1 MERIK
6 AQPRD
11 QKTNDHQLIY
21 IAEFIIY
28 AQTYYWLIN
37 RTIERKTS
45 ERLDYYDMP
54 AGCEG
59 LQKTTES

>member
-37 RTIERKTS
+37 RTITS
-45 ERLDYYDMP
+45 ERLDYNDMP